1 MQPPQQKKIK
11 NSIVFSFLIVNMK
24 VKEGAE
30 KAKEELDRARK
41 ELEDRMTEDGMSDK
55 GIIYHY

>member
-1 MQPPQQKKIK
+1 
-11 NSIVFSFLIVNMK
+11 MK